1 MAIKDYKAPRTKVVE
16 VKVQGI
22 LCGSE
27 NGQTEGFTVN
37 RDNAI
42 NEDDWE

>member
-1 MAIKDYKAPRTKVVE
+1 MEIRTYKAPQAKVVE

-27 NGQTEGFTVN
+27 NGNTEKFTLGN
-37 RDNAI
+37 SYD
-42 NEDDWE
+42 ESDWE